1 MKKVVFIAVILI
13 LLAVLC
19 FSGWQVYKI
28 WKEYRIGEMTY
39 ESLEVYAVVPE
50 NTGPKETKAPEEE
63 TTDRDESDIR
73 WPEVDFDALWEINP
87 DVVGWLYIEG
97 TQVNYP
103 ILQGVDNDQYLY
115 RLITG
120 EYNSSGSLFLE
131 AGLAPDF
138 SDQNNPVYGHN
149 MKNGSML
156 AGITGY
162 KNQEFYDEHPVAL
175 LVTPTGNYQVLIF
188 SAYVLDATGDAWN
201 TVFTEKT
208 MQEWLN
214 KLVRRSYIATD
225 VIPTS
230 QDRVLTLSTCTYE
243 TEDARFLVHGILVP
257 EERMMEN
264 TAD

>member
-1 MKKVVFIAVILI
+1 
-13 LLAVLC
+13 
-19 FSGWQVYKI
+19 
-28 WKEYRIGEMTY
+28 MTY
-39 ESLEVYAVVPE
+39 EALEVYAVIPE
-50 NTGPKETKAPEEE
+50 TTAPKETKAPEEE
-63 TTDRDESDIR
+63 TTEPEEPGIL
-73 WPEVDFDALWEINP
+73 WPEVDFEALWEINP

-156 AGITGY
+156 AGVTGY

-188 SAYVLDATGDAWN
+188 SAYVMDSTDDAWN

-243 TEDARFLVHGILVP
+243 TADARFLVHGILVP
-257 EERMMEN
+257 EDRIMEN

>member
-1 MKKVVFIAVILI
+1 MKKIVLIAVVSL
-13 LLAVLC
+13 LLATLC

-28 WKEYRIGEMTY
+28 WKEYRIGELTY
-39 ESLEVYAVVPE
+39 ESLEAYVVIQE
-50 NTGPKETKAPEEE
+50 ATPKKKPQKEETQPTEPEEQALV
-63 TTDRDESDIR
+63 

-87 DVVGWLYIEG
+87 DVVGWLYIPG

-103 ILQGVDNDQYLY
+103 IMQGSDNDEYIY

-131 AGLAPDF
+131 AGLSPDF

-162 KNQEFYDEHPVAL
+162 KSQEFYEEHPVAL
-175 LVTPTGNYQVLIF
+175 LLTPTQNYQVKIF
-188 SAYVLDATGDAWN
+188 SAYVQDANGDAWN
-201 TVFTEKT
+201 TVFTAST
-208 MQEWLN
+208 LQEWLN

-243 TEDARFLVHGILVP
+243 TSNSRFLVHGILVP
-257 EERMMEN
+257 EETAIEN

>member
-63 TTDRDESDIR
+63 TTDRDESGIR

>member
-1 MKKVVFIAVILI
+1 MKKTVLIAVVLI

-28 WKEYRIGEMTY
+28 WKDYRIGELTY
-39 ESLEVYAVVPE
+39 ESMEAYVVIPE
-50 NTGPKETKAPEEE
+50 TTAPRKNQKPEE
-63 TTDRDESDIR
+63 TTVPEEAGIV
-73 WPEVDFDALWEINP
+73 WPEVDFEALWEINP

-103 ILQGVDNDQYLY
+103 IVQGADNDEYLY

-131 AGLAPDF
+131 SGLARDF

-156 AGITGY
+156 AAITGY
-162 KNQEFYDEHPVAL
+162 KNQEFYEEHPIAL
-175 LVTPTGNYQVLIF
+175 LLTPERNYQVHIF
-188 SAYVLDATGDAWN
+188 SAYVLDANGDAWN

-208 MQEWLN
+208 MQEWLA
-214 KLVRRSYIATD
+214 KLTRRSYIATD

-243 TEDARFLVHGILVP
+243 TDDARFLVHGILLP
-257 EERMMEN
+257 EQEAPEN